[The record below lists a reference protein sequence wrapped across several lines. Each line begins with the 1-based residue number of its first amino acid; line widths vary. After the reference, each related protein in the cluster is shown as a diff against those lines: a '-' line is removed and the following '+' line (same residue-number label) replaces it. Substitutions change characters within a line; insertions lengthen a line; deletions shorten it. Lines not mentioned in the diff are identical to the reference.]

1 MYEFL
6 LAGRLSDQM
15 RRLLAAAAAAELEV
29 KRKIMAW
36 KSLGTDR

>member
-15 RRLLAAAAAAELEV
+15 RRLLAAAAAELEV